1 MNRIKKIKG
10 AALQLA
16 LLVATVVAL
25 MLSSF
30 LLLTHTHSLFRTQS
44 HQLFDS
50 IDSANAGIDF
60 IFSSEENAG
69 DSIVLSNDLSQTIV
83 KKEYWGAF
91 QKITATSSSGTK
103 SFSKMALTAG
113 DDIKNNLAIYV
124 ANANLPLVLAGKAKV
139 NGNAYLPDR
148 GVKAGV
154 ISGDYFQGKTL
165 INGQIGQSNPTLP
178 ELDEAWLNYLTAL
191 QQYIPSTNDAYLKLQ
206 NDNKQSFFEP
216 PLFYYSAER
225 FFTSEKYTGHIV
237 LRSATEIIV
246 GPNSQLNDVLV
257 VAPKITIQSGF
268 KGNATFLAEAQIVVE
283 SNVHLY
289 YPSSI
294 IVAATNSEEEE
305 KENFAEKDIPVFID
319 KNTTIEGSIFY
330 INEAVENLNLK
341 NRYRVHIKTE
351 ANSMIHGAVYCLG
364 NMEHLGQVAGSIYTQ
379 KFIAIADGSR
389 YINHLYEGQISA
401 SNRHQDLVSLLF
413 KNAATTTVKWLY

>member
-1 MNRIKKIKG
+1 MIRIKKIKG

-25 MLSSF
+25 LLSSF

-44 HQLFDS
+44 HQLLDV
-50 IDSANAGIDF
+50 IDSANTGINLF
-60 IFSSEENAG
+60 FSSEKNAG
-69 DSIVLSNDLSQTIV
+69 DSIVVSTDLSETVV

-91 QKITATSSSGTK
+91 QKIKATSKSGTK

-113 DDIKNNLAIYV
+113 DDIENNFAIYV
-124 ANANLPLVLAGKAKV
+124 TNANLPLVLAGKAKV
-139 NGNAYLPDR
+139 TGNAHLPAR

-165 INGQIGQSNPTLP
+165 VNGQISQSNPTLP
-178 ELDEAWLNYLTAL
+178 ELDSEWLDYVTAL
-191 QQYIPSTNDAYLKLQ
+191 QQYIPTTNDEYLNLQ
-206 NDNKQSFFEP
+206 TENRQSFFEP
-216 PLFYYSAER
+216 TQFHYSFDR
-225 FFTSEKYTGHIV
+225 IFTSEKYTGHII
-237 LRSATEIIV
+237 LISATEIIV
-246 GPNSQLNDVLV
+246 GPNSQLKDVLV

-268 KGNATFLAEAQIVVE
+268 KGNATFLASVQIVVE

-294 IVAATNSEEEE
+294 IVATTNSEEEE
-305 KENFAEKDIPVFID
+305 KENFTNKDIPVLIHE
-319 KNTTIEGSIFY
+319 NTTIEGSVFY
-330 INEAVENLNLK
+330 INEAIVDEKSK
-341 NRYRVHIKTE
+341 NRYRVHIKTTS
-351 ANSMIHGAVYCLG
+351 NSTIHGAVYCLG

-379 KFIAIADGSR
+379 KFIALADGSR

-401 SNRHQDLVSLLF
+401 KNRHQDLTSILF
-413 KNAATTTVKWLY
+413 KNTPRTTVKWLY